1 MREQVEAVSIREYR
15 SDDRDRVL
23 VLLYMLHGSY
33 KDTVVPQELRQFGE
47 NRDLVTAYS
56 EYMDIVGRS
65 HGDQY
70 MTFVAEDG
78 FGQMVG
84 AIIGSVEHDQW
95 DVLTPVGLVEDWF
108 VTVEHRGTGIGS
120 TLYRKLEEW
129 FRSNGCRQVRSDT
142 WIANQLSRDVHAA
155 LGFVEYGVDLRKRL

>member
-47 NRDLVTAYS
+47 DRDLVTAYS

-84 AIIGSVEHDQW
+84 AIIGSSSMTNGTFSPRSVS
-95 DVLTPVGLVEDWF
+95 LKIGL
-108 VTVEHRGTGIGS
+108 
-120 TLYRKLEEW
+120 
-129 FRSNGCRQVRSDT
+129 
-142 WIANQLSRDVHAA
+142 
-155 LGFVEYGVDLRKRL
+155 